1 MTLAPPDW
9 SAPGCY
15 AVSQGV
21 HRIPLAMPQ
30 DGLRAVNVFAIE
42 TDGGLVLVDGGWRVG
57 AALGELRDALARI
70 GRRPEEIVDVL
81 VTHVHRD
88 HYTLATALR
97 REYGARISLGR
108 HERPGL
114 EAVRELGSNVP
125 ASSLRELRRS
135 GAPALA
141 DAVAAMTI
149 LEPFEPTDWE
159 LPDHWLEPGILE
171 LGGRRLEVVETPG
184 HTKGHIVLHDLD
196 GELLF
201 SGDHVLPTITPS
213 IGFELGEW
221 ELPLGRYLAS
231 LEMLLDRPDGLLAP
245 AHGHHGVAVHHRVR
259 ELLDHHAQ
267 RLRQTRTVLVE
278 AGRPL
283 AAASVA
289 EGLPWTRRERPLGK
303 LDDFNRMI
311 AICETLAHLDLLAD
325 GGEVDQRDDGGVSW
339 FTAGY

>member
-1 MTLAPPDW
+1 
-9 SAPGCY
+9 
-15 AVSQGV
+15 V

-57 AALGELRDALARI
+57 AALGQLRDALAQI

-159 LPDHWLEPGILE
+159 LPDYWLEPGILD

-289 EGLPWTRRERPLGK
+289 EGLPWTRRERPLGT
-303 LDDFNRMI
+303 LDGFNRMI

-325 GGEVDQRDDGGVSW
+325 GGGIDQRDDGGVSW
-339 FTAGY
+339 FAAAC

>member
-1 MTLAPPDW
+1 VTLTPPDW

-15 AVSQGV
+15 AVSPGV
-21 HRIPLAMPQ
+21 HRIPLTMPQ

-42 TDGGLVLVDGGWRVG
+42 TDRGLALVDGGWRVG
-57 AALGELRDALARI
+57 GALDELRDALARI

-108 HERPGL
+108 QERPGL
-114 EAVRELGSNVP
+114 DAIRELGSNVP
-125 ASSLRELRRS
+125 TSSLRELRR
-135 GAPALA
+135 GGDPELA
-141 DAVAAMTI
+141 DAVAAATVA
-149 LEPFEPTDWE
+149 EPFEPTDWE
-159 LPDHWLEPGILE
+159 LPDRWLAPGLLD

-196 GELLF
+196 SALIF

-213 IGFELGEW
+213 IGFELGDW
-221 ELPLGRYLAS
+221 ELPLGQYLAS
-231 LEMLLDRPDGLLAP
+231 LELLLDRPDGLLAP

-267 RLRQTRTVLVE
+267 RLRRTRDVLVD

-283 AAASVA
+283 TAAAVA
-289 EGLPWTRRERPLGK
+289 DGLPWTRRERPLGE

-325 GGEVDQRDDGGVSW
+325 RGEIDQRDEGLVSR
-339 FTAGY
+339 FAAAG